1 MRTTTQINTSTIE
14 RKFPEWAK
22 VDRVINDAKIYNM
35 NIFDNIMTFNQD
47 NLDGPA
53 FDYFGRVITYG
64 ELPALREAY
73 ARGLKLAGVKEG
85 DVVTLCMPVSVENLM
100 MLFAVNLVKAISN
113 NVNFL
118 FLKNDFELYTKDK
131 GSEVIVTLDAFLP
144 YFVDHL
150 ADSGVKKVI
159 VMNLDD
165 YLPEDKK
172 GMFLDT
178 SEMPEQMQE
187 VFDKFQ
193 ESFDEI
199 QDQVNQINAFA
210 NQTNLLALNASIEAA
225 RAGEAGKGFAV
236 VATQVNK
243 LSIEIK
249 NLVASIDTGMANLNA
264 NNQSLKD
271 SLGKTK
277 EAIEQSHTEIVATQ
291 EIIGNIKTVADEVGD
306 QSQEMTGVFAKCDE
320 SIEAISGSIEE
331 SNRYF
336 GNVTDSIVELK
347 NKITKKGLMFED
359 MNNVLAQF
367 APYIDKIVKDNQ

>member
-1 MRTTTQINTSTIE
+1 
-14 RKFPEWAK
+14 
-22 VDRVINDAKIYNM
+22 
-35 NIFDNIMTFNQD
+35 
-47 NLDGPA
+47 
-53 FDYFGRVITYG
+53 
-64 ELPALREAY
+64 
-73 ARGLKLAGVKEG
+73 
-85 DVVTLCMPVSVENLM
+85 
-100 MLFAVNLVKAISN
+100 
-113 NVNFL
+113 
-118 FLKNDFELYTKDK
+118 
-131 GSEVIVTLDAFLP
+131 
-144 YFVDHL
+144 
-150 ADSGVKKVI
+150 
-159 VMNLDD
+159 
-165 YLPEDKK
+165 
-172 GMFLDT
+172 
-178 SEMPEQMQE
+178 MQE

-236 VATQVNK
+236 
-243 LSIEIK
+243 SIEIK

-271 SLGKTK
+271 SLNKTK

-359 MNNVLAQF
+359 MNNVLSQF

>member
-1 MRTTTQINTSTIE
+1 MAFFKKTKENVDKNSVQGVQARSIAEQLAPLAEAGRFAVEQKEKLQNEEAVTIE
-14 RKFPEWAK
+14 GIEEIGDHFEQVKDK
-22 VDRVINDAKIYNM
+22 Y
-35 NIFDNIMTFNQD
+35 DNIIN
-47 NLDGPA
+47 
-53 FDYFGRVITYG
+53 
-64 ELPALREAY
+64 
-73 ARGLKLAGVKEG
+73 
-85 DVVTLCMPVSVENLM
+85 SV
-100 MLFAVNLVKAISN
+100 
-113 NVNFL
+113 
-118 FLKNDFELYTKDK
+118 
-131 GSEVIVTLDAFLP
+131 DAFKEQ
-144 YFVDHL
+144 FENVRSISDTFENIVEKMVKTADDSHEGMNRVD
-150 ADSGVKKVI
+150 DSSNSVS
-159 VMNLDD
+159 
-165 YLPEDKK
+165 
-172 GMFLDT
+172 DT
-178 SEMPEQMQE
+178 IDAMQE

-359 MNNVLAQF
+359 MNNVLSQF